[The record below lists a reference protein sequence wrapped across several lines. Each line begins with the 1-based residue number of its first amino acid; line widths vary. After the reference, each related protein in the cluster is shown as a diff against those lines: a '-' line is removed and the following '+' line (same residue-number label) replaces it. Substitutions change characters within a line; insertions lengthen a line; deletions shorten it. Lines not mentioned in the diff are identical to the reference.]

1 MSITKY
7 TDVDGIKFVEEM
19 LLNAAGQ
26 EIKVKNS
33 DIKINQPVSDDE
45 FK

>member
-1 MSITKY
+1 MVISKY

-19 LLNAAGQ
+19 SIDAAGQ
-26 EIKVKNS
+26 QVTVKNS